1 MCGTPLLLLGSYGF
15 RTLVGGSP
23 IERSIVFGLRLAGV
37 STGSEL
43 PISGI
48 SMLSSISAALSRISK
63 STRTGR
69 ACRMKI
75 AEVRAVAERHVA
87 NRSRRAST
95 IPLAASVSFLVGGG
109 T

>member
-1 MCGTPLLLLGSYGF
+1 
-15 RTLVGGSP
+15 
-23 IERSIVFGLRLAGV
+23 
-37 STGSEL
+37 
-43 PISGI
+43 
-48 SMLSSISAALSRISK
+48 MLSSVSAVLTRVSK

-75 AEVRAVAERHVA
+75 AEVRAVAGRHVA
-87 NRSRRAST
+87 NRSRKASI